1 MLNFFKSFPL
11 VQYQFEEDSADKTI
25 IVDITRNVRAYL
37 SEMDNANAYLFYEVN
52 DGSRPDQI
60 SMELYK
66 TPAYWWTF
74 FVVNENL
81 SEGLHA
87 WPKSDLELEKYIKEK
102 YERTAITPESKS
114 GVTND
119 QNLLYRYDLA
129 IGEEVRG
136 LTSNATGTLDTI
148 NYDTN
153 TILVKD
159 VTGTFTD
166 ENIIFVDSEIALPS
180 SAEFKNIAV
189 IESQAVHH
197 YIDGDGNTVHRLNFN
212 ADDAQL
218 PVTNYEYEQDVNDSK
233 LNIRVINPTVI
244 DDFAT
249 RYRKLIN
256 S

>member
-11 VQYQFEEDSADKTI
+11 VQYQFDGDSADKTI
-25 IVDITRNVRAYL
+25 IVDINRNVRAYL

-60 SMELYK
+60 SMQLYK

-74 FVVNENL
+74 FIVNENL
-81 SEGLHA
+81 AEGLHA
-87 WPKSDLELEKYIKEK
+87 WPKSDLELEKYIEEK
-102 YERTAITPESKS
+102 YKRTAITPESKT
-114 GVTND
+114 GVTTE
-119 QNLLYRYDLA
+119 QHLLYRYDLE

-136 LTSNATGTLDTI
+136 LASDATGILDEI
-148 NYDTN
+148 NYETN
-153 TILVKD
+153 TVLVKD

-166 ENIIFVDSEIALPS
+166 ENIIFVNSGLALPS
-180 SAEFKNIAV
+180 SDNFKNIAV
-189 IESQAVHH
+189 IESNAVHH
-197 YIDGDGNTVHRLNFN
+197 YIDGNGNIVDRLTFN
-212 ADDAQL
+212 ASDSQL

-233 LNIRVINPTVI
+233 LSIRVINPSVI